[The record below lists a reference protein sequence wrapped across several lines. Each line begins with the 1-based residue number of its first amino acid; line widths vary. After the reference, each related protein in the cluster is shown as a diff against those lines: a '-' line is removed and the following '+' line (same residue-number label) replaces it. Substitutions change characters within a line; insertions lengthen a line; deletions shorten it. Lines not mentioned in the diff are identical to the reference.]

1 MGIYMG
7 IQSDTTFLGYIY
19 NQVNYWSTGYQHIS
33 TSEKK
38 EFICS
43 KKWWCVGFSEHRSP
57 PGPKD
62 WTCCFNLRGATLCM
76 SMGKTGCASLRW
88 TGYFHCLVSTND
100 HKKVPQIQARFIM
113 WYEVCVKF
121 FGGFPVSYMV
131 LWYVYILKSILVQQH
146 RVFSQKHQRNPEH
159 LSDLVLPSNPVGFY
173 LHTNLHT
180 RQSSS
185 GQCRSVNRVSGDLS
199 NQHDHRKRHEYW
211 VILYNHC
218 GGKWW

>member
-100 HKKVPQIQARFIM
+100 HKKSASNSSKIHHVIWSMCEVFWRFSSVIHGALICL
-113 WYEVCVKF
+113 YFKIHT
-121 FGGFPVSYMV
+121 GATTS
-131 LWYVYILKSILVQQH
+131 
-146 RVFSQKHQRNPEH
+146 RVFTKTPEKSGTSVRSCFT
-159 LSDLVLPSNPVGFY
+159 LKPCWFLPT
-173 LHTNLHT
+173 H
-180 RQSSS
+180 
-185 GQCRSVNRVSGDLS
+185 
-199 NQHDHRKRHEYW
+199 
-211 VILYNHC
+211 
-218 GGKWW
+218 